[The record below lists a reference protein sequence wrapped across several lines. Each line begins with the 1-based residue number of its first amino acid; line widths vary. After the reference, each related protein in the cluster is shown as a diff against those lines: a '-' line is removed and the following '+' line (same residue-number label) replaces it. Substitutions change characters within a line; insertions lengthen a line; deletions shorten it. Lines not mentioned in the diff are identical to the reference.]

1 LVHFQATILCT
12 FGRRRELIRDRRLP
26 RIVLFFLACWVGTQP
41 AALSLDVC
49 RLGQKSHEVGGQKVT
64 FCQRGLVISAQDQP
78 YEIIARPP
86 KWEVCLLNR
95 QSKTYCITDVRAWRG
110 MFGMSMAFLGNRY
123 QNIELVEEKT
133 SENFKGLPLT
143 IFKQKN
149 FPGIP
154 LQGRLAGKGRYN
166 AMSRNARYCLTKQL
180 VMAKE
185 PCAILCVLYHLPVK
199 DMVPLKMT
207 CLDENGNEREELAT
221 ASFEKTTVPDS
232 FFDLP
237 VGFRRVEKQSG
248 VELDSSKA
256 SVIDELMDPL
266 GTTKYHK

>member
-1 LVHFQATILCT
+1 MLGSNV
-12 FGRRRELIRDRRLP
+12 GGVKPIRDQCLP
-26 RIVLFFLACWVGTQP
+26 KIFAFLAALLIAAQP
-41 AALSLDVC
+41 AALSLDAY
-49 RLGQKSHEVGGQKVT
+49 RLGQTSHEVGTQKVT
-64 FCQRGLVISAQDQP
+64 LCQRGLLISAVDQP

-95 QSKTYCITDVRAWRG
+95 QSKTYYMSDLRAWRG
-110 MFGMSMAFLGNRY
+110 MFGMSMAFLGNRF

-133 SENFKGLPLT
+133 NENLKGLT
-143 IFKQKN
+143 ITLFKQRAALGV
-149 FPGIP
+149 PP
-154 LQGRLAGKGRYN
+154 QGRLSGRGRYN
-166 AMSRNARYCLTKQL
+166 AMSRNARYYLTKQL
-180 VMAKE
+180 AIPRE

-207 CLDENGNEREELAT
+207 CLDENGTEREDLTTLSYEK
-221 ASFEKTTVPDS
+221 ASVPET

-237 VGFRRVEKQSG
+237 AGFRRVEKQSG

-266 GTTKYHK
+266 GTSKYHK